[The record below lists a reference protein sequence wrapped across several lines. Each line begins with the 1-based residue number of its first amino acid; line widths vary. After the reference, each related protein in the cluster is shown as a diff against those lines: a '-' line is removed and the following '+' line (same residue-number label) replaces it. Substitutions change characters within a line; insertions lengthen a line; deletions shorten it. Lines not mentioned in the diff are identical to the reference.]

1 MLAGCTLNK
10 ALAIVI
16 GLLLLSAG
24 LVVLVP
30 QGSSAVLLTPHDP
43 IRINNDT
50 EFAIMAA
57 SEGWAGSGTLSS
69 PYRIEGLSISGGFSA
84 DPIYIG
90 NTTVHFIIG
99 ECNFRE
105 ADDISWPYLTASGV
119 AFFNVTNGEIWQCS
133 FDSLY
138 YSITLNECN
147 NVVIDSNAPTGSFH
161 GIGVY
166 NCIGTEILNND
177 FATSPRG
184 IQSESSNHSII
195 RGNTF
200 STITEYSVVLAYSDN
215 NTVTH
220 NTFSQSPT
228 HLMLDNAT
236 DNIIEDN
243 RLSNSEYGVK
253 IQNSDRSLV
262 HNNTFAAGITQACV
276 EIHISD
282 NCTVEDNDCTS
293 SWYGVY
299 SKDLFDLTIR
309 NNSLPHSA
317 VGVYV
322 SNVKRALVERNT
334 CIDNANG
341 IEIYDAW
348 YMTVRNNT
356 CQGSSMGISATFFQY
371 GVIEHNDCSG
381 NNMAGLYT
389 VESHYNMIRNND
401 FSDSDYG
408 IWLSFGDSHST
419 IRENNCTSNSV
430 NGIRMG
436 DASENMVIHNI
447 VKQSAAHG
455 LYVYNSNGN
464 FFYFNIIVQDNGAG
478 DVFNPT
484 HVQAYDPTATNF
496 WNSSDGY
503 GNYWRDWRT
512 PDSDKDGIVD
522 IPYSLDGTAV
532 DFYPLASFVSSPR
545 NLTVTA
551 GDSFV
556 YLSWNAPNYTASS
569 SVRYYKVYR
578 ENPGGSVSTALV
590 PGAVTTYH
598 DASVTSWRSYAYHVT
613 ALNIYGE
620 GPASN
625 YITVLIPDYVKPS
638 VTITYPENNTYGT
651 TNSMLMEWVGTDIGS
666 GISHYEI
673 KLDGGAWLNVSRDR
687 NHTFTSL
694 SNGTHVVMVMATDNA
709 SNINVDSVIFK
720 IGIGRISG
728 WIMSGGQPIAGTNV
742 SLDTGERTVTD
753 AEGYFAIDA
762 LAGSHTITF
771 DLQGYDRLTKDV
783 TLEPGQL
790 MDLGQMEMKKSGID
804 LMWAIVAIV
813 VIAAVVTL
821 IVVVLRARRH

>member
-1 MLAGCTLNK
+1 MNK

-16 GLLLLSAG
+16 GLVLLSAG

-30 QGSSAVLLTPHDP
+30 QESSAVSFTPHDP

-50 EFAIMAA
+50 EFAMMAA
-57 SEGWAGSGTLSS
+57 SEGWAGGGTLSS
-69 PYRIEGLSISGGFSA
+69 PYRIEGLSISGGFST
-84 DPIYIG
+84 DPLYIG
-90 NTTVHFIIG
+90 NTTVHFLVA
-99 ECNFRE
+99 ECSFRE

-119 AFFNVTNGEIWQCS
+119 TLFNVTNGEVWQCT

-138 YSITLNECN
+138 YSITLNECDY
-147 NVVIDSNAPTGSFH
+147 VVIDFNDLVGSFD

-166 NCIGTEILNND
+166 NCMGTEIVKND

-184 IQSESSNHSII
+184 IQSESSNHSMI

-215 NTVTH
+215 NTVVD
-220 NTFSQSPT
+220 NTFSQSLT
-228 HLMLDNAT
+228 HLMLDNAK
-236 DNIIEDN
+236 DNTIEDN
-243 RLSNSEYGVK
+243 TLSNSEYGVR
-253 IQNSDRSLV
+253 IQNSDRSVV
-262 HNNTFAAGITQACV
+262 HNNTFAAGITLACV
-276 EIHISD
+276 EIYTSN
-282 NCTVEDNDCTS
+282 NCTIEDNDGTS
-293 SWYGVY
+293 LWYGVY
-299 SKDLFDLTIR
+299 AKNLFDLTAR
-309 NNSLPHSA
+309 NNSFNNSV

-334 CIDNANG
+334 CYDNTNG

-348 YMTVRNNT
+348 YMMVRNNT

-419 IRENNCTSNSV
+419 IRENNCTSNSL
-430 NGIRMG
+430 NGIRIG

-447 VKQSAAHG
+447 IRQSVAHG

-464 FFYFNIIVQDNGAG
+464 YFYFNIIVKDNGAG
-478 DVFNPT
+478 DVFNPAS
-484 HVQAYDPTATNF
+484 VQAYDPTADNF
-496 WNSSDGY
+496 WNSSDGF

-522 IPYSLDGTAV
+522 IPYGLDGAAI

-545 NLTVTA
+545 NLTATA

-556 YLSWNAPNYTASS
+556 DLSWNAPNYTASS

-578 ENPGGSVSTALV
+578 ENPGGSVSTTLV
-590 PGAVTTYH
+590 HGAVMTYH
-598 DASVTSWRSYAYHVT
+598 DASVTSWKSYAYHVT
-613 ALNIYGE
+613 AINVYGE

-625 YITVLIPDYVKPS
+625 DITVLIPDHVKPS
-638 VTITYPENNTYGT
+638 VTITYPENDTYGT
-651 TNSMLMEWVGTDIGS
+651 TNSMLVEWEGTDVGS
-666 GISHYEI
+666 GISHYEVM
-673 KLDGGAWLNVSRDR
+673 LDGEAWLNVSYDK

-694 SNGTHVVMVMATDNA
+694 SNGTHVVRIMATDNA
-709 SNINVDSVIFK
+709 SNIDVDSVTFK
-720 IGIGRISG
+720 IGIGNISG
-728 WIMSGGQPIAGTNV
+728 RIMSGGQPIAGANV
-742 SLDTGERTVTD
+742 SLDTGEQTVTD
-753 AEGYFAIDA
+753 GGGYFAIDA
-762 LAGSHTITF
+762 LAGPHTITF
-771 DLQGYDRLTKDV
+771 DKQGYDRLTRDV

-790 MDLGQMEMKKSGID
+790 MDLGQIEMKKSGMD
-804 LMWAIVAIV
+804 LTWAIVAIV
-813 VIAAVVTL
+813 VIAAVATL